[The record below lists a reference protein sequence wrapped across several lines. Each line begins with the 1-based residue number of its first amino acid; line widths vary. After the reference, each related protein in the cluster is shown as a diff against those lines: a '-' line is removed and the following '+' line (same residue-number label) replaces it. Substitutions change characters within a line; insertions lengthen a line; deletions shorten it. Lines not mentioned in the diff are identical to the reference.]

1 VPACAINHG
10 WGKTTV
16 AKARLLLLGLDP
28 DIVDYSKSPVPGLT
42 AAKVRSAVEADQ
54 AKLEALG
61 YTVKTLYVDGGN
73 TAEAVLADTLAT
85 GGYDCIMIGAGLRIV
100 PPYFLLFE
108 KLMNV
113 IHQHAPAST
122 KLCFN
127 TSPQDTAEAVQHW
140 V

>member
-1 VPACAINHG
+1 VPACA
-10 WGKTTV
+10 
-16 AKARLLLLGLDP
+16 GLDP

-54 AKLEALG
+54 AKLETLG
-61 YTVKTLYVDGGN
+61 YTVKTEYVDDGN
-73 TAEAVLADTLAT
+73 TAEAVLADPLAN
-85 GGYDCIMIGAGLRIV
+85 GRYDCIMIGAGLRIV

-108 KLMNV
+108 KLMNI

-127 TSPQDTAEAVQHW
+127 TSPTDTAEAGQRW